1 MLIIIIII
9 MMLIYMSH
17 ILFIVPFLIYIG
29 IKKKVNEATYP
40 LLIVLA
46 LFTLMYHGI
55 KMKNILS

>member
-1 MLIIIIII
+1 MI
-9 MMLIYMSH
+9 LIYMSH

-29 IKKKVNEATYP
+29 IQKDKVNQATYP